1 MAEAAVECW
10 RARTVC
16 RKGTQTTTVLKD
28 YVLDQLCL
36 RQNGGKN
43 GLVGANNG
51 EDREC

>member
-1 MAEAAVECW
+1 M
-10 RARTVC
+10 C